1 MEYLAQESTGDS
13 FYVPNGPIDCQVRLA
28 MALRYFA
35 GGSYLDIL
43 MSHGVGKTDFYNSVW
58 AVVHAVNNAN
68 ELMLQFPQTIEE
80 CAATANEFA
89 ARSKAGF
96 NNCVGCIDGVLLW
109 IEKPGKKECATVG
122 VDSGKF
128 YCGRKG
134 KYGLNMQAVC
144 DARRRFTFVSI
155 QHPAS
160 ASDYLSFATSTLH
173 TRLTE
178 SSPLPKGYCLYGDNA
193 YINEPFMAVPF
204 PNQGKGP
211 KDDYNYF
218 HSQVRINIECAFGI
232 LTNRWRLLK
241 SPLSSK
247 LSIKKI
253 SALTFCLCKLHN
265 YCIDNGNAKV
275 PSRYQHDSLTLM
287 DFANVIDKENG
298 EMIPVGL
305 LGGGDHF
312 EDIQGGRRG
321 ASIRAIRSQRRQF
334 DTEELPRTTMLRHVV
349 EQDIHRSQP
358 IQPK

>member
-1 MEYLAQESTGDS
+1 MDHAAFQKLYKILQNGIMEYLAQKSTGES

-58 AVVHAVNNAN
+58 AVVHAVNNED
-68 ELMLQFPQTIEE
+68 ELMLQFPQTVDE
-80 CAATANEFA
+80 CTATANEFA
-89 ARSKAGF
+89 ARSKASF

-109 IEKPGKKECATVG
+109 IEKPRKKECATVG

-178 SSPLPKGYCLYGDNA
+178 SSPLPKGFCLYRDNA
-193 YINEPFMAVPF
+193 YINESFMAVPF

-218 HSQVRINIECAFGI
+218 HSQV
-232 LTNRWRLLK
+232 
-241 SPLSSK
+241 
-247 LSIKKI
+247 
-253 SALTFCLCKLHN
+253 
-265 YCIDNGNAKV
+265 
-275 PSRYQHDSLTLM
+275 
-287 DFANVIDKENG
+287 
-298 EMIPVGL
+298 
-305 LGGGDHF
+305 
-312 EDIQGGRRG
+312 
-321 ASIRAIRSQRRQF
+321 
-334 DTEELPRTTMLRHVV
+334 
-349 EQDIHRSQP
+349 
-358 IQPK
+358 